1 MITNNL
7 PLNSIVYCN
16 SRLHIAEKC
25 QIKSQKFK
33 WDSPA
38 HEYGYTVYSLT
49 TNETFSCPV
58 DCMYMTAYQAKSEAS
73 EGFNTVAQKYKSDIK
88 SVEDLMNFSANHMR
102 DVQIDEDAI
111 EAFKDK
117 TQELL
122 GITVK

>member
-1 MITNNL
+1 MITKNL

-16 SRLHIAEKC
+16 SRIHIAEKC
-25 QIKSQKFK
+25 QIKSQKFE

-38 HEYGYTVYSLT
+38 YEYGYLVYSLT
-49 TNETFSCPV
+49 TKETFSCPI
-58 DCMYMTAYQAKSEAS
+58 DCMYMTAYQAKAEAS
-73 EGFNTVAQKYKSDIK
+73 NVVGTVAQKYKSNIK

>member
-1 MITNNL
+1 MITKNL

-16 SRLHIAEKC
+16 SRIHIAEKC
-25 QIKSQKFK
+25 QIKSQKFE
-33 WDSPA
+33 WDSPT
-38 HEYGYTVYSLT
+38 HEYGYLVYSLI
-49 TNETFSCPV
+49 TNETFSCPI
-58 DCMYMTAYQAKSEAS
+58 DCMYMTAYQAKAEAS
-73 EGFNTVAQKYKSDIK
+73 NGVNTVAQKYKSNIK